1 MEDANAEAYSVLKSE
16 GAGMPQAWEEVVKIF
31 ATKELI
37 EGWGDKLDTV
47 AEDAQV
53 NVIEGIQEN
62 GVELEVLEEGKKV
75 NVLVPSGTLASLNKT
90 GVEQLNEALTTVVT
104 AKSGKIEVV
113 DKEKLKEVWKLVYEL
128 VKIVTGKVDI
138 ETDGDLQSQIKRID
152 REVNKIT
159 DDETNQR
166 YKLGIESGL
175 VYIQEVDG

>member
-1 MEDANAEAYSVLKSE
+1 MQDAYSIQGPE
-16 GAGMPQAWEEVVKIF
+16 GAGLPQAWEEVVKIF

-37 EGWGDKLDTV
+37 AGWGDKLDTI

-53 NVIEGIQEN
+53 NVIEGTQAN

-75 NVLVPSGTLASLNKT
+75 NVLVPSGALASLNEA
-90 GVEQLNEALTTVVT
+90 GVEQLNEALATVVT

-128 VKIVTGKVDI
+128 VKIVTGDVDI
-138 ETDGDLQSQIKRID
+138 ETDGNLQSQIKKIG
-152 REVNKIT
+152 REANTIRDGKT
-159 DDETNQR
+159 DKKYR
-166 YKLGIESGL
+166 LGVEDGL